1 MLFCMVVVFTSLKI
15 NMYEFVNGHYVTF
28 HFKTQRPTIACTCS
42 SLFAIETNNNNNF
55 EENERKKNCTLTYK
69 TNPSLS
75 TVNVIEFEFEL
86 SCILLIANQIEVNQE
101 LHFVLNTCCIRYGT
115 ILLLLLLSYWRWS
128 NEKREKK
135 MIRKKIQQNWL
146 PFKNFNQKYC
156 FAVSDSGRQKQCLD
170 CMILF
175 ETFFPFV

>member
-1 MLFCMVVVFTSLKI
+1 MPSFNVRHLFMLFCMVVVFTSLKI

-86 SCILLIANQIEVNQE
+86 SCILLIANQNEVNQE
-101 LHFVLNTCCIRYGT
+101 LHFVLNTVASTIRH
-115 ILLLLLLSYWRWS
+115 
-128 NEKREKK
+128 
-135 MIRKKIQQNWL
+135 
-146 PFKNFNQKYC
+146 NFV
-156 FAVSDSGRQKQCLD
+156 AVVVVVLKV
-170 CMILF
+170 I
-175 ETFFPFV
+175 E

>member
-1 MLFCMVVVFTSLKI
+1 MPSFNVRHLFMLFCMVVVFTSLKI

-28 HFKTQRPTIACTCS
+28 HFETQRPTIACTCS

-86 SCILLIANQIEVNQE
+86 SCILLIANQNEVNQE
-101 LHFVLNTCCIRYGT
+101 LHFVLNTCYIRYGT
-115 ILLLLLLSYWRWS
+115 ILLLSLLSY
-128 NEKREKK
+128 
-135 MIRKKIQQNWL
+135 
-146 PFKNFNQKYC
+146 
-156 FAVSDSGRQKQCLD
+156 
-170 CMILF
+170 
-175 ETFFPFV
+175 